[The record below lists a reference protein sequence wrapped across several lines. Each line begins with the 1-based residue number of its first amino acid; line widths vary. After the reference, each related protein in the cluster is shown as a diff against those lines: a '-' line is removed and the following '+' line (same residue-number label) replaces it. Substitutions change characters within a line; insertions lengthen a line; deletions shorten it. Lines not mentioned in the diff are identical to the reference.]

1 MIQNLTVS
9 DVTTWLRKQAREFN
23 RIADTLE
30 QTFSSPLL
38 PPSSPIHTS
47 NNTPVRAQHIATYL
61 KKKGASRA
69 KSMAEFFCVPVDTID
84 TRPSYE
90 VRPLNLGNAGVAK
103 LENAPDLE
111 SGGVP
116 VIRRTPLAGSTPAIC
131 ISTST

>member
-84 TRPSYE
+84 TLIAQNEHLFEIGERGWIKLISEPSNGAQKQEE
-90 VRPLNLGNAGVAK
+90 VDQELNSL
-103 LENAPDLE
+103 
-111 SGGVP
+111 
-116 VIRRTPLAGSTPAIC
+116 
-131 ISTST
+131 